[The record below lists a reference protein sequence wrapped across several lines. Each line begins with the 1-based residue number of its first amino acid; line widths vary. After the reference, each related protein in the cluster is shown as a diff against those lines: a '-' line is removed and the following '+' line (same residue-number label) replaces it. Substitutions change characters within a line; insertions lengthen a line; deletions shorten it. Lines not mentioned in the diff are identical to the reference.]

1 MNLTNIDF
9 GSIKNI
15 LVFSLGV
22 NMFICSIFILSL
34 NILAMFDSSITAWVV
49 IVDIW
54 CAITIIVIAAMKRSG
69 KIDF

>member
-1 MNLTNIDF
+1 
-9 GSIKNI
+9 
-15 LVFSLGV
+15 
-22 NMFICSIFILSL
+22 MFIYSIFILSL

-69 KIDF
+69 EIDF